1 MKNLLRAGAALALV
15 LITMFAT
22 LAFRPSA
29 QAYEYYTVH
38 LSSDKNKSVATFSDG
53 RRPTEFDLTKFL
65 VETKKIMDTLGN
77 EGWELVTT
85 ETGYLIF
92 KRPK

>member
-29 QAYEYYTVH
+29 QTYEYNTALFYA
-38 LSSDKNKSVATFSDG
+38 KNCELGDG
-53 RRPTEFDLTKFL
+53 RPNIQYKTGDTKDR
-65 VETKKIMDTLGN
+65 KRIMDILGA
-77 EGWELVTT
+77 EGWELVGITD
-85 ETGYLIF
+85 GLWCF
-92 KRPK
+92 KRPKQ